1 MRRTG
6 VFMAAAV
13 LVFGGGAG
21 TLEAQLGIG
30 GWLTGRAALEQYR
43 GDFSAVTV
51 PIVDSTESVIAVA
64 SEWEFLLER
73 FFAHSTRRIDVTIDG
88 TLRQFATAGFL
99 QRNYAPRTRSFSLR
113 TLYTER
119 LETGTLTLDAQVD
132 TRGIADLPPMPL
144 YLPPGYLAYS
154 LDGGFSRSVSG
165 TTGVDA
171 HIRFEEKDYA
181 GPSVLPELDYLD
193 QRSFE
198 VQAGGNRLFRG
209 MPGTD
214 DYSTL
219 RVFAAYLHQRYP
231 EQGHRRDHKVQVGS
245 RWYLDRWETW
255 GHSLTLDASG
265 IFNRSNSSR
274 VEYNAAR
281 FEATARQRVGA
292 RNRVLVKGIWS
303 GKSYLSP
310 QEFLVPGEEADNAAI
325 FEGQISRIL
334 GSGISVSAGGS
345 WTRAETNISG
355 DYYQRVRFYVELTK
369 ILGF

>member
-1 MRRTG
+1 MRRAG
-6 VFMAAAV
+6 VLLALAF
-13 LVFGGGAG
+13 LVFGGGAR

-30 GWLTGRAALEQYR
+30 GWLTGRAALEQYQ
-43 GDFSAVTV
+43 GDFSAVTH
-51 PIVDSTESVIAVA
+51 PIVDSAQSVVAVA

-73 FFAHSTRRIDVTIDG
+73 FFAHSTRRVDVTVDG

-99 QRNYAPRTRSFSLR
+99 QRNYAPRTQSFSLQS
-113 TLYTER
+113 LYTER

-132 TRGIADLPPMPL
+132 IRGIAGLPPMPM

-154 LDGGFSRSVSG
+154 LDAGFSRAVSG
-165 TTGVDA
+165 NTNVDA

-181 GPSVLPELDYLD
+181 GPSVLRTLDYLD
-193 QRSFE
+193 LRSFE
-198 VQAGGNRLFRG
+198 AQAGGDRLFRG
-209 MPGTD
+209 TPGTE

-231 EQGHRRDHKVQVGS
+231 LQGHRRDHKFQVGS

-255 GHSLTLDASG
+255 GLRLTLDASG
-265 IFNRSNSSR
+265 VLNRSNASR

-281 FEATARQRVGA
+281 VEATARQRLGE
-292 RNRVLVKGIWS
+292 RNLLLLTGIWS
-303 GKSYLSP
+303 GKSYLGP

-325 FEGQISRIL
+325 FEGELSRVL

-355 DYYQRVRFYVELTK
+355 DYYQRVRFYVGLNK

>member
-1 MRRTG
+1 MRRAG
-6 VFMAAAV
+6 VFMALAV
-13 LVFGGGAG
+13 LVFGGGTG
-21 TLEAQLGIG
+21 KLEAQLGIG
-30 GWLTGRAALEQYR
+30 GYLTGRAALEQYR

-64 SEWEFLLER
+64 SEWEFELRR

-99 QRNYAPRTRSFSLR
+99 QRNYAPRTQSFSLQ

-119 LETGTLTLDAQVD
+119 LEAGTFTFDAQLD
-132 TRGIADLPPMPL
+132 TRGIADLPPMPQ
-144 YLPPGYLAYS
+144 YLPPGYLAYA
-154 LDGGFSRSVSG
+154 LDGGFSRAVSS

-193 QRSFE
+193 LRSFE
-198 VQAGGNRLFRG
+198 VQAGGDRLFRG
-209 MPGTD
+209 TPGTD

-255 GHSLTLDASG
+255 GLSLTLDASG

-281 FEATARQRVGA
+281 FEATARQQVGA
-292 RNRVLVKGIWS
+292 RNLLLLTGIWS
-303 GKSYLSP
+303 GKSYVSP

-325 FEGQISRIL
+325 FEGQISRNV

-355 DYYQRVRFYVELTK
+355 DYYQRVRFYVGLTK
-369 ILGF
+369 SLGF